1 MQAAHRRHDIRTACR
16 KNVCHSGYR
25 CGLPQ
30 ACSLVEGIPAVEYLL
45 ADKGCDT
52 EILAGS
58 PGNDDIRPGIP
69 SRKILKNPRGYD
81 WCPSPLRHPARADFL
96 ELARWRGMT
105 IGYAKNPAL
114 FLGAVLIRSIA
125 IWAKI
130 K

>member
-30 ACSLVEGIPAVEYLL
+30 ACSLGEGIPAAEYLL

-58 PGNDDIRPGIP
+58 PGNDDIRPGIFHRGK
-69 SRKILKNPRGYD
+69 SLKIRVVMTGI
-81 WCPSPLRHPARADFL
+81 PLHFAPCQ
-96 ELARWRGMT
+96 
-105 IGYAKNPAL
+105 
-114 FLGAVLIRSIA
+114 S
-125 IWAKI
+125 
-130 K
+130 